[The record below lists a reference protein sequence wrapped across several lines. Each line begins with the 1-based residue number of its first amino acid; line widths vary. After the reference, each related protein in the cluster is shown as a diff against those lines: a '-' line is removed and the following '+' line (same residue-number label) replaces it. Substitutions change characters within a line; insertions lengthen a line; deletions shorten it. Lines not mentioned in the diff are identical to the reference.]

1 MLEAMSYGLACV
13 VTDVGGIP
21 SVINNGENGLLI
33 EPGNIEM
40 LTNTICML
48 LDDQQRI
55 KEIGEHAYKTIVNEF
70 DIKKNLKDLI
80 SIYFKLAG

>member
-1 MLEAMSYGLACV
+1 LVQRLGA
-13 VTDVGGIP
+13 DQ
-21 SVINNGENGLLI
+21 
-33 EPGNIEM
+33 
-40 LTNTICML
+40 

-55 KEIGEHAYKTIVNEF
+55 KEIGEHAYNTIVNEF